1 MSQLQKYDL
10 VFVLGHSHC
19 GSTLLG
25 RMLNRHPDLLCPG
38 EFLWLDDAL
47 EKNLP
52 CSCGQPMDACPFWT
66 AHLPQLPPKMLEDYK
81 KTRADDL
88 HTLRL
93 ATQRKVLLDLSKSRF
108 YRVPRLART
117 KRMGLIFLARDPR
130 ALLASRL
137 REGGELP
144 HEIRKLRKW
153 SGRFLDLI
161 DAHQPDA
168 MTLFYEDFVADPEKI
183 IRSICTFIGLE
194 FRPELLLPGDQEH
207 HFCHSSVSPY
217 LKGKN
222 EIRIDERWRRELSAD
237 QMSLIN
243 RKVRKIPL
251 YADRYDLN
259 DSAQPAG

>member
-38 EFLWLDDAL
+38 EFLWIDDAL
-47 EKNLP
+47 DKNLP
-52 CSCGQPMDACPFWT
+52 CSCGLAMNTCPFW
-66 AHLPQLPPKMLEDYK
+66 AEHLPRLPPKILKDYTQ
-81 KTRADDL
+81 TRAADL

-93 ATQRKVLLDLSKSRF
+93 AANRKVLLDLSKSRF

-117 KRMGLIFLARDPR
+117 ERMGLIFLARDPR

-153 SGRFLDLI
+153 TGRFLDLI
-161 DAHQPDA
+161 DDHQPDS
-168 MTLFYEDFVADPEKI
+168 MTLFYEDFVAQPEKT

-194 FRPELLLPGDQEH
+194 FRPELLQPGDQEH

-222 EIRIDERWRRELSAD
+222 EIRIDDRWRRELSPD
-237 QMSLIN
+237 QIALIN

-259 DSAQPAG
+259 DSTMPAG